1 MKKNWLYLIGFAIL
15 AILPF
20 VFSNQYK
27 LHLIILIAINVIFA
41 SSLNLISGYVGELS
55 LGHAAFAGLGAYA
68 TAFLA
73 LKGVSPWLG
82 LIAAVVMT
90 LVVSYLMAPVV
101 LRLRGAYFVIT
112 SSAFQMALF
121 YVASNWLHVTR
132 GPMGLIGIPLPA
144 LFIPGFGSVL
154 LDSKL
159 SFYYLSVIFAVL
171 IVIACK
177 RLVASPI
184 GETWVAIRENEKLA
198 VALGIDRFKYVRIAF
213 IFAGV
218 FAGIGGWL
226 LAHYVTVVSP
236 DNMSFE
242 LIVSMILMIV
252 IGGRGTIAGPIIG
265 AAVVT
270 LLPEY
275 LRWMGN
281 WRMSVY
287 GVILFLLVIFLPKGI
302 MQLWGT
308 ISQKGI
314 LADFVIPRK
323 E

>member
-1 MKKNWLYLIGFAIL
+1 LKKIWLYLIGFAIL

-20 VFSNQYK
+20 FLSNAYK
-27 LHLIILIAINVIFA
+27 LHLLIIIAINVIFA

-55 LGHAAFAGLGAYA
+55 LGHAAFAGLGGY
-68 TAFLA
+68 TTGLLA
-73 LKGVSPWLG
+73 LKGISPWLG
-82 LIAAVVMT
+82 LIAAVVIT

-112 SSAFQMALF
+112 SAAFQMTLF
-121 YVASNWLHVTR
+121 YLASNWLNVTG
-132 GPMGLIGIPLPA
+132 GPMGLIGIPKPA
-144 LFIPGFGSVL
+144 LLIPGFGSVL

-159 SFYYLSVIFAVL
+159 SFYYLSIIFAIL
-171 IVIACK
+171 IVIACQ
-177 RLVASPI
+177 RLVVSPI

-226 LAHYVTVVSP
+226 IAHYLTVVSP
-236 DNMSFE
+236 DDMSFE

-265 AAVVT
+265 AVIVT

-275 LRWMGN
+275 LRWLGN

-314 LADFVIPRK
+314 LANLVIPRK

>member
-1 MKKNWLYLIGFAIL
+1 LKKIWLYLIGFAIL

-20 VFSNQYK
+20 VFSNAYK
-27 LHLIILIAINVIFA
+27 LHLLILMAINVILA

-55 LGHAAFAGLGAYA
+55 LGHAAFAGLGAY
-68 TAFLA
+68 TAGFLA
-73 LKGVSPWLG
+73 LKGISPWLG
-82 LIAAVVMT
+82 LIAAVVIT

-121 YVASNWLHVTR
+121 YLASNWLHVTR
-132 GPMGLIGIPLPA
+132 GPMGLIGIPMPA

-159 SFYYLSVIFAVL
+159 SFYYLSVIFAIL
-171 IVIACK
+171 IVIACQ
-177 RLVASPI
+177 RLVVSPI

-198 VALGIDRFKYVRIAF
+198 VALGIDRFKYVRVAF
-213 IFAGV
+213 VFAGV

-314 LADFVIPRK
+314 LAGLVIPRK

>member
-1 MKKNWLYLIGFAIL
+1 LKKNWLYLIGFVIL
-15 AILPF
+15 AILPL
-20 VFSNQYK
+20 VFSNAYK
-27 LHLIILIAINVIFA
+27 LHLLILVAINVIFA

-55 LGHAAFAGLGAYA
+55 LGHAAFAGLGAYSA
-68 TAFLA
+68 ALFS
-73 LKGVSPWLG
+73 LKGGSPWLG

-90 LVVSYLMAPVV
+90 LVVSYLMAWVV

-112 SSAFQMALF
+112 SAAFQMALF
-121 YVASNWLHVTR
+121 YLASNWLNVTR
-132 GPMGLIGIPLPA
+132 GPMGLLGIPKPA
-144 LFIPGFGSVL
+144 LLIPGFGSVL
-154 LDSKL
+154 LESKL
-159 SFYYLSVIFAVL
+159 NFYYLSVIFAIL

-177 RLVASPI
+177 RLVTSPI

-226 LAHYVTVVSP
+226 IAHYITVVSP
-236 DNMSFE
+236 DNMSFDHT
-242 LIVSMILMIV
+242 VSMILMIV

-265 AAVVT
+265 AVIIT

-275 LRWMGN
+275 LRWMES
-281 WRMSVY
+281 WRLTVY

-314 LADFVIPRK
+314 FADLVIPRK

>member
-1 MKKNWLYLIGFAIL
+1 
-15 AILPF
+15 
-20 VFSNQYK
+20 
-27 LHLIILIAINVIFA
+27 
-41 SSLNLISGYVGELS
+41 
-55 LGHAAFAGLGAYA
+55 
-68 TAFLA
+68 
-73 LKGVSPWLG
+73 
-82 LIAAVVMT
+82 
-90 LVVSYLMAPVV
+90 
-101 LRLRGAYFVIT
+101 
-112 SSAFQMALF
+112 
-121 YVASNWLHVTR
+121 
-132 GPMGLIGIPLPA
+132 MGLIGIPLPA

-171 IVIACK
+171 IVIACQ
-177 RLVASPI
+177 RLVVSPI

-265 AAVVT
+265 AVIVT

-314 LADFVIPRK
+314 LANLVIPRK